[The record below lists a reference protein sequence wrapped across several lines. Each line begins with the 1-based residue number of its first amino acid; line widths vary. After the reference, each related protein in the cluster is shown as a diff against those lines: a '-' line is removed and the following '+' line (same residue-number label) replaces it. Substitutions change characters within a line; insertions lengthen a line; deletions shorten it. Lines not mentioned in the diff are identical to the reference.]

1 MRLRIQTGL
10 VLFAVVTATITEA
23 QNTSLPQQPRQRQQ
37 LHGNTAGTKSSAA
50 LSQQS
55 VTPPPEVPQVAAS
68 LLDLPARPAQ
78 VQLDE
83 GKLSVKAENSQ
94 LSEILHNISAKTG
107 MTVDGLSRDQR
118 IFGTYG
124 PAGAREVLSALLD
137 GLGYNVM
144 MVGTLD
150 NGAPRTLTLT
160 ARTGG
165 SATTGNRSMPVARQN
180 NGEDD
185 DDSVPDQQDNPL
197 PPRPEP
203 NPPDANQSSPD
214 QQQQQQQQPANPGQ
228 PGQVKTPQQ
237 MLQELQQ
244 MRQQQLQQQQ
254 QQVAPQ

>member
-1 MRLRIQTGL
+1 MRLRAQAGF
-10 VLFAVVTATITEA
+10 VLFAVITATITEA
-23 QNTSLPQQPRQRQQ
+23 QNTSLPQQPPQRQQ
-37 LHGNTAGTKSSAA
+37 VHGNTAGAKPSAAVSQQSLATPPQVPQAA
-50 LSQQS
+50 LS
-55 VTPPPEVPQVAAS
+55 
-68 LLDLPARPAQ
+68 LLDQPAKPAQ
-78 VQLDE
+78 VQLDG

-160 ARTGG
+160 PRTGG
-165 SATTGNRSMPVARQN
+165 STTTGNRSMPVARQQN
-180 NGEDD
+180 NNSDD
-185 DDSVPDQQDNPL
+185 EDDSVPDQQDTPL

-203 NPPDANQSSPD
+203 NPPEAIQPPD
-214 QQQQQQQQPANPGQ
+214 QQQQQPANPGQ

-244 MRQQQLQQQQ
+244 MRQQQQQQ